1 MRILNEVF
9 YLRAE
14 AEKDFP
20 PLDIYERSNEIMVL
34 IDMPGV
40 DPEDILIKIYKDEFI
55 LEGVKKQEPNQP
67 GAVYLCMERQFK
79 GFRRKIRLPSEVEP
93 DRATARYQ
101 NGVIIVR
108 LPKKEDRVHK
118 IKIIKE

>member
-20 PLDIYERSNEIMVL
+20 PLDIYERQSEIMIL

-40 DPEDILIKIYKDEFI
+40 DPSDILIKIYKDEFI
-55 LEGVKKQEPNQP
+55 LEGIKRQSPELQN
-67 GAVYLCMERQFK
+67 AVYLCMEREFK
-79 GFRRKIRLPSEVEP
+79 GFRRKIRLPSEVDP
-93 DRATARYQ
+93 NKATAKSHD
-101 NGVIIVR
+101 GVIIVR

>member
-20 PLDIYERSNEIMVL
+20 PLDIYERQSEIMIL

-40 DPEDILIKIYKDEFI
+40 DPSDILIKIYKDEFI
-55 LEGVKKQEPNQP
+55 LEGIKRQSPELQN
-67 GAVYLCMERQFK
+67 AVYLCMEREFK
-79 GFRRKIRLPSEVEP
+79 GFRRKIRLPSEVDP
-93 DRATARYQ
+93 NKATAKYHD
-101 NGVIIVR
+101 GVIIVR